1 MTIEEILKLGE
12 MGFTKDDIM
21 KFDRENKHAEPE
33 PEKEEEKSEPEKKD
47 EEQKPEKKESSSL
60 ESEKYDLLNNTINEL
75 IKTIQAGNIIKS
87 NNKIEPKQAPEE
99 VLASIIAPP
108 EKQKGR

>member
-21 KFDRENKHAEPE
+21 KFDRETGHAEPEKKDAEPE
-33 PEKEEEKSEPEKKD
+33 PEKKDAEPEPEKK
-47 EEQKPEKKESSSL
+47 ETSS

-75 IKTIQAGNIIKS
+75 IKTIQAGNIINS

-99 VLASIIAPP
+99 VLASILAPP